1 MKNLK
6 DFHKTSRDLSYS
18 QEKVLRLDRRVYTR
32 KEISDYL
39 SQRPRVPVS
48 YSFEGGERSMIG
60 KGRYLEVA
68 TIKLQLGEIT
78 VYPFFAAERRG
89 GLTPDWQNCDFFK
102 IGFKSRYGI
111 TILDEEALLD
121 EVLFHFDHRCALA
134 KAYRSLHERI
144 DRMHAEYVARRDA
157 PRASQNII

>member
-6 DFHKTSRDLSYS
+6 DFHKTNRSLSYS

-48 YSFEGGERSMIG
+48 HSFEGGERLMIE
-60 KGRYLEVA
+60 KGRHLEVA
-68 TIKLQLGEIT
+68 TIRLQLGEIT
-78 VYPFFAAERRG
+78 IYPFFAAERMH
-89 GLTPDWQNCDFFK
+89 GLAPDWQNCDFFK
-102 IGFKSRYGI
+102 IGFKVRYGI

-134 KAYRSLHERI
+134 DIYRSLHERT
-144 DRMHAEYVARRDA
+144 DRMHAEYIARRDA
-157 PRASQNII
+157 PRALQDII